1 MDLRKK
7 AAQMAADDEIFKA
20 IGLAALKARARG
32 LEPGDIARMRSCEI
46 VVAEDEEGTGKVVQ
60 MILSIKQVEDLA
72 SSRAEKLGVHLESLE
87 DRERRDWMD
96 VFLKELKE
104 ILEKWQQ
111 IKMRYGPGD
120 NLTFEK
126 AVYRRDDSWR

>member
-1 MDLRKK
+1 MDLRKR

-32 LEPGDIARMRSCEI
+32 LEPGDIAKTGSFEL

-60 MILSIKQVEDLA
+60 MILDRNQMDNLA
-72 SSRAEKLGVHLESLE
+72 LLKAKELGIHLKSFE
-87 DRERRDWMD
+87 DRERREWMD
-96 VFLKELKE
+96 IFLKELIE
-104 ILEKWQQ
+104 CLEKWQQ
-111 IKMRYGPGD
+111 IKTRYGPGD

>member
-1 MDLRKK
+1 MDPRKR
-7 AAQMAADDEIFKA
+7 AAQMAADDEVFKA

-32 LEPGDIARMRSCEI
+32 LEPGDIARTGSCEM
-46 VVAEDEEGTGKVVQ
+46 VVAEDEDGTGKVVQ
-60 MILSIKQVEDLA
+60 MIISIKQVDDLA
-72 SSRAEKLGVHLESLE
+72 LSRAEELGVHLESLE

-126 AVYRRDDSWR
+126 AVYKRDDSWR